1 MSEGGVS
8 PVPRE
13 ARPYQGQRAGVVTRL
28 VSALIDSVLAS
39 LGLGAAYAAL
49 TALLFIL
56 DPKGF
61 SFPSPSLVFTVA
73 GYLALLAAYLTVGWT
88 ASGRTYGCLVMG
100 LRVVGPRGRKL
111 RLPGALVRACLYTIF
126 PVGLFWCAVNRENR
140 SLQDLLLRTSVV
152 YDWQPRIPRE
162 AQ

>member
-49 TALLFIL
+49 TALLFVL

-73 GYLALLAAYLTVGWT
+73 GYLALLATYLTVGWT
-88 ASGRTYGCLVMG
+88 AR
-100 LRVVGPRGRKL
+100 
-111 RLPGALVRACLYTIF
+111 PG
-126 PVGLFWCAVNRENR
+126 
-140 SLQDLLLRTSVV
+140 
-152 YDWQPRIPRE
+152 
-162 AQ
+162 